1 MHRYFSFL
9 KRLIFKCFKYLKVAD
24 AFSISLDTLEGI
36 FSSML
41 HLVGTM
47 GFVCAIR
54 HKRIVAKQLKHIQ
67 KTLIALNNIHPF
79 SWENLEKENKARGR
93 WDLYVLS

>member
-1 MHRYFSFL
+1 
-9 KRLIFKCFKYLKVAD
+9 
-24 AFSISLDTLEGI
+24 
-36 FSSML
+36 
-41 HLVGTM
+41 M

-54 HKRIVAKQLKHIQ
+54 PKRIVAKQLKHIQ

-93 WDLYVLS
+93 WDLNPRSPDRQSGVLIRAKRRPRKIQF